1 MTAHWYAARGLPYRR
16 GYLFYEPPSTGKTSL
31 TLALAG
37 ELKLNL
43 YIFNLGAGG
52 GVTDETLGQLLQT
65 LPKKCIALLEDIDCA
80 GIGRGSTSNLQGF
93 MNPYENSI
101 GNPAESG
108 L

>member
-1 MTAHWYAARGLPYRR
+1 M
-16 GYLFYEPPSTGKTSL
+16 FYEPPSTGKTSL

-65 LPKKCIALLEDIDCA
+65 LPKKCIVLLEDIDCA

-101 GNPAESG
+101 GSPAESEEEAYTPSRQSDR
-108 L
+108 